1 MANNEKK
8 GIGDTPSYKS
18 SNRDIRGKN
27 MQLNL
32 TVGKKIAL
40 GFGLVLLLLTILLAW
55 SYLGVGHIVKNAGMV
70 ISGNQL
76 DGALAQ
82 REVDHLNWVRK
93 LTELINNDDVTTLNV
108 QTDHRKC
115 AFGKWLHGAERQ
127 AAEKLVPSLAPLLKK
142 VEKPHQELHE
152 TAIEIG
158 SLYRSVDHRLGWFL
172 REKKS
177 DHLDWMHGIKDAL
190 LDANMIRVDI
200 QSDPRQCN
208 LGKWLYSEEV
218 AAMQTGDQEFDRLVE
233 ILKAPHDALHTGT
246 IEINRLMG
254 AGDQAAALAYFNTH
268 TRVRAQET
276 IAALDQVRDWH
287 DGLMEI
293 QDDVQGI
300 YAYATVPALLE
311 VQQQLHAIRAEA
323 REHRL
328 TDQAMLTTAR
338 STRGTIS
345 IIGLVAIVT
354 GLTLTF
360 LIVRGIVSAL
370 KKITGQVETG
380 AEQVASA
387 ARQISSSSQSLAD
400 GASEQAASIEETSA
414 SLEEM
419 ASMTNQNADNAGQAD
434 ALMREA
440 TVIIKDA
447 NRSMDEMTVSM
458 EDITRASE
466 ETSKIVKTIDE
477 IAFQT
482 NLLALNAAVEAAR
495 AGEAGAGFAVVADEV
510 RNLAMRAAE
519 AAKSTAALIEDTVV
533 KVKEGE
539 AIVDQTNTAFD
550 KVEESAESVS
560 HLVAEIASASNEQAQ
575 GIGQVNTAVTEM
587 DKVTQQVASNAE
599 ESASASEEMS
609 AQAEQMRSVA
619 DLLAAMVSGQRKPV
633 EAKSAAPDAAAEGGT
648 PHLVRP
654 VVQPDRALK
663 PVALTSRDDG
673 DFRDF

>member
-1 MANNEKK
+1 MH
-8 GIGDTPSYKS
+8 
-18 SNRDIRGKN
+18 
-27 MQLNL
+27 LNL

-40 GFGLVLLLLTILLAW
+40 GFGLVLLLLASLAAW
-55 SYLGVGHIVKNAGMV
+55 SYLGVGQIVKNAGMV

-82 REVDHLNWVRK
+82 REVDLLNWARK

-108 QTDHRKC
+108 QTDHHKC
-115 AFGKWLHGAERQ
+115 AFGKWLHGAERES
-127 AAEKLVPSLAPLLKK
+127 AEKLVPSLTPLLKK
-142 VEKPHQELHE
+142 IETPHQELHE

-158 SLYRSVDHRLGWFL
+158 SLYQPVDHRLGWFL

-177 DHLDWMHGIKDAL
+177 DHLDWMHHIKDAL
-190 LDANMIRVDI
+190 LDSGRTGVEV
-200 QSDPRQCN
+200 QSDPRKCN

-218 AAMQTGDQEFDRLVE
+218 AARQTENKDFGGLVE
-233 ILKAPHDALHTGT
+233 ALKTPHAALHTGT

-254 AGDQAAALAYFNTH
+254 AGDRAAALAYFNAH
-268 TRVRAQET
+268 TRARAMET
-276 IAALDQVRDWH
+276 IAALSRVRDWH

-311 VQQQLHAIRAEA
+311 VQQQLQAIRKEA
-323 REHRL
+323 RANNL

-338 STRGTIS
+338 TTRSSIS
-345 IIGLVAIVT
+345 IIGLVAMVA
-354 GLTLTF
+354 GLILAF
-360 LIVRGIVSAL
+360 LIARGIVTAL
-370 KKITGQVETG
+370 KAVTAQMETG

-387 ARQISSSSQSLAD
+387 SRQISSSSQSLAD

-419 ASMTNQNADNAGQAD
+419 ASMTHQNADNAGQAD
-434 ALMREA
+434 TLMQEA

-447 NRSMDEMTVSM
+447 NQTMGAMTVSM
-458 EDITRASE
+458 EEITRASE

-539 AIVDQTNTAFD
+539 AIVDQTNAAFD

-587 DKVTQQVASNAE
+587 DKVTQQVASSAE

-609 AQAEQMRSVA
+609 AQAKQMQAVA
-619 DLLAAMVSGQRKPV
+619 DQLAAMVSGQRKIVAAEPV
-633 EAKSAAPDAAAEGGT
+633 HSDVAAEGGA
-648 PHLVRP
+648 PP
-654 VVQPDRALK
+654 PDRLAVPNDRACK
-663 PVALTSRDDG
+663 PVESAALDDEN
-673 DFRDF
+673 FRDF

>member
-1 MANNEKK
+1 M
-8 GIGDTPSYKS
+8 
-18 SNRDIRGKN
+18 R
-27 MQLNL
+27 LNL

-40 GFGLVLLLLTILLAW
+40 GFGLVLLLLAVLAAW
-55 SYLGVGHIVKNAGMV
+55 SYLGVGHIVKNAGRV

-82 REVDHLNWVRK
+82 REVDHLNWARK
-93 LTELINNDDVTTLNV
+93 LTELINNDDVTSLNV
-108 QTDHRKC
+108 QADHRKC
-115 AFGKWLHGAERQ
+115 AFGKWLYGAERQ

-142 VEKPHQELHE
+142 IEKPHQELHE

-158 SLYRSVDHRLGWFL
+158 DLYQPVDHRLGWFL

-177 DHLDWMHGIKDAL
+177 DHLNWMHRIKDAL
-190 LDANMIRVDI
+190 LDSGSSGVDV

-218 AAMQTGDQEFDRLVE
+218 AAMQSGDPEFGAIVKA
-233 ILKAPHDALHTGT
+233 LKAPHEALHTGSV
-246 IEINRLMG
+246 EINQLLA
-254 AGDQAAALAYFNTH
+254 AGDRAAAQAYFNTH
-268 TRVRAQET
+268 TRVQAQET

-311 VQQQLHAIRAEA
+311 VQQQLHAIRDKA

-328 TDQAMLTTAR
+328 TDQAMLTAAQTTR
-338 STRGTIS
+338 STIS
-345 IIGLVAIVT
+345 IIGLAAMLA
-354 GLTLTF
+354 GLIMAF
-360 LIVRGIVSAL
+360 LIARGIVTAL
-370 KKITGQVETG
+370 KAITGQMETG
-380 AEQVASA
+380 AEQVSSA

-419 ASMTNQNADNAGQAD
+419 ASMTHQNADNAGQAD
-434 ALMREA
+434 TLMREA

-447 NRSMDEMTVSM
+447 NQSMDEMTVSM
-458 EDITRASE
+458 EEITHASE

-539 AIVDQTNTAFD
+539 AIVDQTNAAFD

-560 HLVAEIASASNEQAQ
+560 HLVAEIASASHEQAQ

-587 DKVTQQVASNAE
+587 DKVTQQVASDAE
-599 ESASASEEMS
+599 ESASASEEMR
-609 AQAEQMRSVA
+609 AQAGQMQAVA
-619 DLLAAMVSGQRKPV
+619 DLLTAMVSGKRKTDETKAAEREVPIEDNPQHTARRTV
-633 EAKSAAPDAAAEGGT
+633 QKDLAPAPMELAAPD
-648 PHLVRP
+648 
-654 VVQPDRALK
+654 D
-663 PVALTSRDDG
+663 

>member
-1 MANNEKK
+1 M
-8 GIGDTPSYKS
+8 
-18 SNRDIRGKN
+18 R
-27 MQLNL
+27 LNL
-32 TVGKKIAL
+32 TVGKKITL
-40 GFGLVLLLLTILLAW
+40 GFGLVLLLLAILAAW
-55 SYLGVGHIVKNAGMV
+55 SYLGIGHIVKNANRV

-82 REVDHLNWVRK
+82 REVDLLNWARE

-108 QTDHRKC
+108 ETDHHKG
-115 AFGKWLHGAERQ
+115 AFGKWLYGPERQ
-127 AAEKLVPSLAPLLKK
+127 AAEELVPSLAPLLKK
-142 VEKPHQELHE
+142 IETPHQELHE
-152 TAIEIG
+152 SALEIG
-158 SLYRSVDHRLGWFL
+158 SLYRPVDHRLGGFL

-177 DHLDWMHGIKDAL
+177 DHLNWMHRIKDAL
-190 LDANMIRVDI
+190 LDTNVTRLDV
-200 QSDPRQCN
+200 QGDPRQCN

-218 AAMQTGDQEFDRLVE
+218 ATMQSGDQEFGTIVNA
-233 ILKAPHDALHTGT
+233 LKTPHEALHTGS
-246 IEINRLMG
+246 IEINQLLEK
-254 AGDQAAALAYFNTH
+254 GDRAAALAYFNTH

-311 VQQQLHAIRAEA
+311 VQQQLHAIRAKA
-323 REHRL
+323 HEHRL
-328 TDQAMLTTAR
+328 TDQAMLTAAQTTR
-338 STRGTIS
+338 SSIS
-345 IIGLVAIVT
+345 IIGLVAMVA
-354 GLTLTF
+354 GLILAF
-360 LIVRGIVSAL
+360 LIARGFVTAL
-370 KKITGQVETG
+370 KVVTAQMETG
-380 AEQVASA
+380 AEQVSSA
-387 ARQISSSSQSLAD
+387 ARQMSSSSQSLAD

-434 ALMREA
+434 TLMREA

-458 EDITRASE
+458 EEITRASE

-519 AAKSTAALIEDTVV
+519 AAKSTAGLIEDTVV

-539 AIVDQTNTAFD
+539 TIVDQTNTAFD

-560 HLVAEIASASNEQAQ
+560 QLVAEIASASSEQAQ

-609 AQAEQMRSVA
+609 AQAGQMQAVAEQ
-619 DLLAAMVSGQRKPV
+619 LAAMVSGQRKPAADKPSETDV
-633 EAKSAAPDAAAEGGT
+633 PTEAGAPHADRSASQNNPAPEQFELLAPED
-648 PHLVRP
+648 
-654 VVQPDRALK
+654 
-663 PVALTSRDDG
+663 

>member
-1 MANNEKK
+1 MANNEEK
-8 GIGDTPSYKS
+8 GIGDTPIYNS
-18 SNRDIRGKN
+18 SNRNIRGKS
-27 MQLNL
+27 MHLNL

-40 GFGLVLLLLTILLAW
+40 GFGLVLLLLTILVAW
-55 SYLGVGHIVKNAGMV
+55 SYLGVGHIIKNAGMV

-82 REVDHLNWVRK
+82 REVDHLNWARK

-108 QTDHRKC
+108 QTDHHKC
-115 AFGKWLHGAERQ
+115 AFGKWLYGPERQ
-127 AAEKLVPSLAPLLKK
+127 AAEKLVPTLAPLLKK
-142 VEKPHQELHE
+142 IEKPHQELHE

-158 SLYRSVDHRLGWFL
+158 SLYQPVDHRLGWFL

-190 LDANMIRVDI
+190 LDTNMTQVDI

-218 AAMQTGDQEFDRLVE
+218 TAMQTGDQEFSKLVE
-233 ILKAPHDALHTGT
+233 ALKAPHEALHTGS
-246 IEINRLMG
+246 IEINKLLESADR
-254 AGDQAAALAYFNTH
+254 AAALAYFNAH

-311 VQQQLHAIRAEA
+311 TQQQLQAIRKEA
-323 REHRL
+323 RKHNL
-328 TDQAMLTTAR
+328 TDQAMLTAAR
-338 STRGTIS
+338 TTRSSIS
-345 IIGLVAIVT
+345 IIGVVAVVA
-354 GLTLTF
+354 GLILAW
-360 LIVRGIVSAL
+360 LIARGIISAL
-370 KKITGQVETG
+370 KAITGQMETG
-380 AEQVASA
+380 AEQVASV
-387 ARQISSSSQSLAD
+387 ARQISSGSQSLAD

-419 ASMTNQNADNAGQAD
+419 ASMTHQNADNAGQAD
-434 ALMREA
+434 VLMQEA

-447 NRSMDEMTVSM
+447 NRTMGEMTVSM
-458 EDITRASE
+458 EEITRASE

-510 RNLAMRAAE
+510 RNLAMRAAD

-619 DLLAAMVSGQRKPV
+619 DRLAAMVSGQRKLV
-633 EAKSAAPDAAAEGGT
+633 EAKSAAPDTAAEGG
-648 PHLVRP
+648 PSHADRP
-654 VVQPDRALK
+654 AVQPDRALK
-663 PVALTSRDDG
+663 PVALAAPDNE

>member
-1 MANNEKK
+1 MH
-8 GIGDTPSYKS
+8 
-18 SNRDIRGKN
+18 
-27 MQLNL
+27 LNL

-40 GFGLVLLLLTILLAW
+40 GFGLVLLLLAILAAW
-55 SYLGVGHIVKNAGMV
+55 SYLGVGQIVKNAGMV

-82 REVDHLNWVRK
+82 REVDHLNWARK

-108 QTDHRKC
+108 QTDHHKC
-115 AFGKWLHGAERQ
+115 AFGKWLYGAERQ
-127 AAEKLVPSLAPLLKK
+127 AAEKLVPSLIPLLKK
-142 VEKPHQELHE
+142 IEKPHQELHA

-177 DHLDWMHGIKDAL
+177 DHLNWMHQIKDAL
-190 LDANMIRVDI
+190 LDPGKSGVDV
-200 QSDPRQCN
+200 QSNPRQCN

-218 AAMQTGDQEFDRLVE
+218 AAMQTGDQEFGTLVE
-233 ILKAPHDALHTGT
+233 ALKAPHAALHTGT
-246 IEINRLMG
+246 IEINRLMA
-254 AGDQAAALAYFNTH
+254 AGDRAAALAYFNTH
-268 TRVRAQET
+268 TRKRATET
-276 IAALDQVRDWH
+276 ITALDRVRDWH

-311 VQQQLHAIRAEA
+311 VQQQLHAIRQVA

-328 TDQAMLTTAR
+328 TDQAMLATAR
-338 STRGTIS
+338 TTRSRIS
-345 IIGLVAIVT
+345 MIGLVAMVA
-354 GLTLTF
+354 GLILAFT
-360 LIVRGIVSAL
+360 IARGIVNAL
-370 KKITGQVETG
+370 KAVTGQMETG

-387 ARQISSSSQSLAD
+387 ARQISTSSQSLAD
-400 GASEQAASIEETSA
+400 GATEQAASIEETST

-434 ALMREA
+434 TLMREA

-458 EDITRASE
+458 EEITRASE

-495 AGEAGAGFAVVADEV
+495 AGEAGAGFAVVAEEV

-550 KVEESAESVS
+550 KVEENAESVS
-560 HLVAEIASASNEQAQ
+560 HLVAEIAAASNEQAQ
-575 GIGQVNTAVTEM
+575 GIGQVNTTVTEM

-599 ESASASEEMS
+599 ESASSSEEMS
-609 AQAEQMRSVA
+609 AQAEQMQAVA
-619 DLLAAMVSGQRKPV
+619 DQLAAMVSGQRKTA
-633 EAKSAAPDAAAEGGT
+633 EAQTAEPDVTTAGVAPHTGRLNVQNDRARNAVQMAAPDDE
-648 PHLVRP
+648 H
-654 VVQPDRALK
+654 
-663 PVALTSRDDG
+663 
-673 DFRDF
+673 FRDF

>member
-1 MANNEKK
+1 MH
-8 GIGDTPSYKS
+8 
-18 SNRDIRGKN
+18 
-27 MQLNL
+27 LNL

-40 GFGLVLLLLTILLAW
+40 GFGLVLLLLAILAAW
-55 SYLGVGHIVKNAGMV
+55 SYLGVGQIVKNAGRV

-82 REVDHLNWVRK
+82 REVDHLNWAQK

-108 QTDHRKC
+108 ETDHHKC
-115 AFGKWLHGAERQ
+115 AFGKWLYGQERQ
-127 AAEKLVPSLAPLLKK
+127 AAEELVPSLAPLFKK
-142 VEKPHQELHE
+142 IEKPHQELHE

-158 SLYRSVDHRLGWFL
+158 SLYRPVDHRLGWFL
-172 REKKS
+172 REKES
-177 DHLDWMHGIKDAL
+177 DHLNWMHHIKDAL
-190 LDANMIRVDI
+190 LDTSITRLDI

-218 AAMQTGDQEFDRLVE
+218 AAMQTGDQEFDTIVKA
-233 ILKAPHDALHTGT
+233 LKTPHAALHAGS
-246 IEINRLMG
+246 IEINQLLE
-254 AGDQAAALAYFNTH
+254 AGDRDAAQAYFNNH
-268 TRVRAQET
+268 SRGQALET

-311 VQQQLHAIRAEA
+311 VQEQLHAIRKKA
-323 REHRL
+323 RQHRI
-328 TDQAMLTTAR
+328 TDQAMLSTACTTR
-338 STRGTIS
+338 SSIS
-345 IIGLVAIVT
+345 IIGLAAMVA
-354 GLTLTF
+354 GLILAF
-360 LIVRGIVSAL
+360 LMARGIVKAL
-370 KKITGQVETG
+370 KAVTAQMETG
-380 AEQVASA
+380 SEQVASA

-419 ASMTNQNADNAGQAD
+419 ASMTNQNADNAGQTD
-434 ALMREA
+434 TLMREA

-458 EDITRASE
+458 EEITRASE

-519 AAKSTAALIEDTVV
+519 AAKSTANLIEDTVI

-539 AIVDQTNTAFD
+539 TIVDRTNTAFD

-575 GIGQVNTAVTEM
+575 GIGQVSTAVTEM

-609 AQAEQMRSVA
+609 AQAEQMQAVA
-619 DLLAAMVSGQRKPV
+619 DQLATMVSGMRKTTETKSAEQRPV
-633 EAKSAAPDAAAEGGT
+633 EHQAQLTDRRTVLTDTAHAPVELVAPD
-648 PHLVRP
+648 
-654 VVQPDRALK
+654 
-663 PVALTSRDDG
+663 DDFS
-673 DFRDF
+673 DF